1 MTPEQYKKLPKYAR
15 SYIKETAFE
24 RDQALIKIEKLEA
37 YIKGMYPEGT
47 NTFINT
53 YPDKTPL
60 PNCSDILFD
69 DGKVCFTARLR
80 GTGELE
86 IFCDVRTRSQEML
99 IKPIVSNHIII
110 RSV

>member
-1 MTPEQYKKLPKYAR
+1 MTPEQYKKLPKYVR

-37 YIKGMYPEGT
+37 YIKGMYPDGT

-53 YPDKTPL
+53 FPDKIPL
-60 PNCSDILFD
+60 PNSSDILFD
-69 DGKVCFTARLR
+69 NGKVCFSVRLHAN
-80 GTGELE
+80 GELE
-86 IFCDVRTRSQEML
+86 IYGNNFAGREML
-99 IKPIVSNHIII
+99 IKPIVSNRIII